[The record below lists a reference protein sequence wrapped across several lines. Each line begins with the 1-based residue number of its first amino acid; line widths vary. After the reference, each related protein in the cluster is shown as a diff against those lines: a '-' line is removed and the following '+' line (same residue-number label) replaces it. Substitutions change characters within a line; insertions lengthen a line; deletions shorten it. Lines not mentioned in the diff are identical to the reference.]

1 MNDQKTHETAR
12 DVNAHLLQRL
22 VRRTPAR
29 LEALRYAAGLSQS
42 YPTRSVSRALEKAG
56 LIVWRIWRKGGFTLP
71 FPSNDPQGWYITEK
85 GEHFLKMWDSPNS
98 NEHPPQRQPA

>member
-1 MNDQKTHETAR
+1 MNESEDQRPEDR
-12 DVNAHLLQRL
+12 VQPL

-29 LEALRYAAGLSQS
+29 LEALRYAAGLSQC

-71 FPSNDPQGWYITEK
+71 FPSNDPQGWHITEK
-85 GEHFLKMWDSPNS
+85 GEYVLKMWDSPNAS
-98 NEHPPQRQPA
+98 AEGPR